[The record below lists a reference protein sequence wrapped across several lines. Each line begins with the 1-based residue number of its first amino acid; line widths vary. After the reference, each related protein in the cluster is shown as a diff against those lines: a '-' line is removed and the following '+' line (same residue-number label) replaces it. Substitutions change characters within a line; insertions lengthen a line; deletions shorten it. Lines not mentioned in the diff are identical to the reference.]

1 MFALLN
7 YLINNESVNKGGV
20 DMLNQV
26 TLVGEVVGAPQL
38 RETQSGYKMAIM
50 QISVDRNFKSQNGEV
65 EKDLFEVTLW
75 RAMAEESIEKCKLNS
90 MVGISARLQ
99 SNNFSKEDKTYY
111 KSNIIAE
118 RISVLS

>member
-1 MFALLN
+1 
-7 YLINNESVNKGGV
+7 
-20 DMLNQV
+20 MLNQV
-26 TLVGEVVGAPQL
+26 TLVGEVVAVPIL
-38 RETQSGYKMAIM
+38 RETQSGYKMATM
-50 QISVDRNFKSQNGEV
+50 QIMVDRNYKSVSGEV

-75 RAMAEESIEKCKLNS
+75 RAMAEECIENCKLNS

-99 SNNFSKEDKTYY
+99 SNNFTKDEKTYY